1 MTFATRLSDAIDFH
15 VELARERA
23 SRYVPRHSRSYVI
36 EVWDVWAWRW
46 WETRSSLADAIA
58 RIDAFP
64 HRRRRIVCEGVVLGE
79 VGAECKWFGDAA

>member
-1 MTFATRLSDAIDFH
+1 VTFATRLSDAIAFH

-36 EVWDVWAWRW
+36 EKWTGWSWQW
-46 WETRSSLADAIA
+46 HETRSSLADAIA

-64 HRRRRIVCEGVVLGE
+64 WFARRIVCEGVPLGE
-79 VGAECKWFGDAA
+79 VGAGSKWFGDAA